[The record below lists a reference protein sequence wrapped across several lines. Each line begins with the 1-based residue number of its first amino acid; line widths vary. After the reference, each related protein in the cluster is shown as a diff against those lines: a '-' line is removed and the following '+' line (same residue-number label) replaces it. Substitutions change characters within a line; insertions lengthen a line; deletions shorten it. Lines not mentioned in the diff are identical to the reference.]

1 MDENNMYQNQ
11 NDGVNY
17 SAQEER
23 PTEQANGSNVDNT
36 YQNGNYQQNNAY
48 QNNNY
53 SNDNNRYQQYQQY
66 QPYGNVQP
74 YNDNGVELEEPVKM
88 SEWALSFAIMMV
100 PCVNIIM
107 MFVWAFSKSEK
118 KSKSNFF
125 KVYLIFFAIMYVLI
139 MLLSIAMMYLVAYT
153 FSLY

>member
-1 MDENNMYQNQ
+1 MDDN
-11 NDGVNY
+11 
-17 SAQEER
+17 
-23 PTEQANGSNVDNT
+23 NT
-36 YQNGNYQQNNAY
+36 YQNGSYQQGNAYQNGDYQQNNTY
-48 QNNNY
+48 QNNDYMNGNY
-53 SNDNNRYQQYQQY
+53 PNDNNRYQQYQQY
-66 QPYGNVQP
+66 QPYGNVQS

-88 SEWALSFAIMMV
+88 SEWALAFAIMLV

-125 KVYLIFFAIMYVLI
+125 KVYLIFFAIIYVL
-139 MLLSIAMMYLVAYT
+139 MLLLSIAMMYLVAYT